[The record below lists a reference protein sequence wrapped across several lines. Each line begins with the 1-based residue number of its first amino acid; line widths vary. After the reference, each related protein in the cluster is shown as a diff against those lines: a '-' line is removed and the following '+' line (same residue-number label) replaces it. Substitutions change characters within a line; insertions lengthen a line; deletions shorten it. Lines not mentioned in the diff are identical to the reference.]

1 MAVEL
6 DPLFLKAI
14 TLLNSKHPD
23 SGRQLK
29 ALVQECREKITGE
42 PKRDKVC

>member
-14 TLLNSKHPD
+14 TLLNSRDPD

-29 ALVQECREKITGE
+29 ELIQDYREKITGE
-42 PKRDKVC
+42 TKRERVI